1 MRRDEYYK
9 MYKCISM
16 VKTVSNIFDNIKHG
30 KISNI
35 VYYSNE
41 KCTALVSSI
50 PLTSPAVITVSLAYT
65 VHVT

>member
-35 VYYSNE
+35 VYHSNE
-41 KCTALVSSI
+41 KCTALVSS
-50 PLTSPAVITVSLAYT
+50 TSPVITVSLAITQYT
-65 VHVT
+65 IV